1 MDEKGGRRKGCVDQ
15 SCKRG
20 LAFLASVS
28 MHMVSLSLA
37 LLSMLVLVVEAL
49 ADWGVA
55 ITDGRE
61 RAVTLTL
68 AITEDDDSVLGSTKE
83 VDVSVLVDKR
93 RV

>member
-20 LAFLASVS
+20 LAS
-28 MHMVSLSLA
+28 MLMDMVSISLA
-37 LLSMLVLVVEAL
+37 LLSMLVEAL
-49 ADWGVA
+49 AEFRNA

-68 AITEDDDSVLGSTKE
+68 AITEDDDSVLGSRKE
-83 VDVSVLVDKR
+83 VDVSVRVNKR
-93 RV
+93 RE